1 MLLSE
6 IEVLSKKWH
15 QKDATSLV
23 AKLGRSNQFNQWLQ
37 ILRLIELARSKGEP
51 DSIFLSAAISA
62 LGRARR
68 WEAALAVF
76 ADVQSV
82 QTSGKTWDATMSV
95 CGKSEQW
102 QLVLQLFHQMSSKS
116 IERSIVTFTTAIK
129 ACKVWTTALDYLHQL
144 GESALQPDA
153 LLYTAVLN
161 TIASGSGRWEAAVST
176 LDVMARNM
184 IRADSFMYGAMIK
197 CCDTGAS
204 RLKSQCCIVER

>member
-1 MLLSE
+1 MLSE
-6 IEVLSKKWH
+6 IEALSKKWH

-23 AKLGRSNQFNQWLQ
+23 ARLGKSGKSNQWIQ
-37 ILRLIELARSKGEP
+37 ILRLIQLAREP

-76 ADVQSV
+76 DVQSV
-82 QTSGKTWDATMSV
+82 QTESGKTWDATMSV
-95 CGKSEQW
+95 CERSDQW
-102 QLVLQLFHQMSSKS
+102 QLVLQLFNQMSSKS
-116 IERSIVTFTTAIK
+116 IERSIVTCTTAIK

-161 TIASGSGRWEAAVST
+161 TIASGCGRWEAAVST
-176 LDVMARNM
+176 LDDMARNTV
-184 IRADSFMYGAMIK
+184 RADSYMYGAMIK

-204 RLKSQCCIVER
+204 R

>member
-23 AKLGRSNQFNQWLQ
+23 AKLGRSGKSNQWIQ
-37 ILRLIELARSKGEP
+37 ILRLIQLAREP
-51 DSIFLSAAISA
+51 DSIFLSAVISA

-76 ADVQSV
+76 GQSV
-82 QTSGKTWDATMSV
+82 QTSAKTWDATMSV
-95 CGKSEQW
+95 CERSDQC
-102 QLVLQLFHQMSSKS
+102 QLVLQLFNQMSSKS

-144 GESALQPDA
+144 RESALQPDA

-161 TIASGSGRWEAAVST
+161 TIASGSTGRWEAAVST
-176 LDVMARNM
+176 LDDMARNTV
-184 IRADSFMYGAMIK
+184 RADSYMYGAMIK

-204 RLKSQCCIVER
+204 GLKDMRWNLDAAL